1 MQARLYFVLLISAP
15 FFGFTQYG
23 RVELSSGG
31 FSFIPAFTD
40 SAPNVIINAGTG
52 NKKLISAYMIG
63 NVRMNTLNLRSLF
76 FVTQIKLLD
85 KKSKKLKLSGGI
97 VFPLIQIEEDFTVNA
112 YFSQR
117 ISANYLLSKKTILNA
132 TFIHGKGTNN
142 DLEINLYSLSGII
155 KQNKFS
161 FTTQLYYLDL
171 QNTYGI
177 AETINYQLSSRF
189 DLRGF
194 LNQTLS
200 SDEFIWTLGV
210 RYNL

>member
-23 RVELSSGG
+23 SVELSSGG